1 MESNLSGSGLNNHAV
16 IRLGLLGLSSADP
29 REFGEDNVAVGLLL
43 HSGLLARL
51 FYSCS
56 AALKV
61 LIDGARC
68 GDSSG
73 LWCSSYLVLSVK
85 WNV

>member
-43 HSGLLARL
+43 HSGLLSRL
-51 FYSCS
+51 FYSGS

-61 LIDGARC
+61 LSMEPGA
-68 GDSSG
+68 GIAAAFG
-73 LWCSSYLVLSVK
+73 AATIWFYQ
-85 WNV
+85 